1 VNPHIQLCCGERF
14 SELELLTH
22 VDEVKHMTASVGS
35 SGEAVSKSKVVRL
48 EAAQSRSLWAEALL
62 HIRRDRLTLLAIF
75 MLVMLTLACVF
86 LPPLIEQALG
96 VSATRTNVA
105 DRYRPP
111 GFGNYIL
118 GTDNL
123 GRDQFTRLLY
133 GGRVSLGVAY
143 GASVMSITIGVVV
156 GMLAGYY
163 RGLIDDLVN
172 WFITT
177 LSSIPTIFLLI
188 LVSVIFSPTPEVL
201 IILLG
206 LLGWITTC
214 RLVRGEVLGLK
225 ERDFVVAAHSL
236 GAPTHRIMLQHILP
250 NVISLVIVTLTIDAG
265 SLILIESGL
274 SFLGLGVRPPTPS
287 WGNMLT
293 DARTYLA
300 TGQHLIIWP
309 GIMIFAT
316 VLCFFLVGDGL
327 RDAFDPRKVRS
338 AK

>member
-1 VNPHIQLCCGERF
+1 MAV
-14 SELELLTH
+14 
-22 VDEVKHMTASVGS
+22 EVRQGD
-35 SGEAVSKSKVVRL
+35 GAVSQSKVARL
-48 EAAQSRSLWAEALL
+48 EVAHSRSLWSEALM
-62 HIRRDRLTLLAIF
+62 HIRRDKLTLFAISL
-75 MLVMLTLACVF
+75 LVLLTLACIF
-86 LPPLIEQALG
+86 LPPLVEQTLD
-96 VSATRTNVA
+96 VSATRTNVV

-111 GFGNYIL
+111 GFKNYVL
-118 GTDNL
+118 GSDNL
-123 GRDQFTRLLY
+123 GRDQLTRLLY

-143 GASVMSITIGVVV
+143 GASLMSITIGVVI
-156 GMLAGYY
+156 GMIAGYY
-163 RGLIDDLVN
+163 GGRIDDVVN

-177 LSSIPTIFLLI
+177 LSSIPALFLLI

-214 RLVRGEVLGLK
+214 RLVRGEVLALK
-225 ERDFVVAAHSL
+225 ERDFVIAARSL
-236 GAPTHRIMLQHILP
+236 GAPTHRILLQHLLP
-250 NVISLVIVTLTIDAG
+250 NVISLVIITLTIDAG
-265 SLILIESGL
+265 SLILVESGL

-309 GIMIFAT
+309 GIMIFVT

-327 RDAFDPRKVRS
+327 RDAFDPRKVRNV
-338 AK
+338 K